1 MTTLVKVRKT
11 LGYYLTQPLV
21 RLLARTPVTP
31 NTLTWFGVLIAAG
44 AGVLIALGHPFAAGF
59 VVLFGGF
66 FDTID
71 GALARYT
78 GQTSRFGAIL
88 DSTLDRLGEAV
99 VLLGIMV
106 MYAGQQSKAG
116 VVVVGIVWMASV
128 LVSYIRARAEAMGL
142 ECEVGLFTRPERVVV
157 LVLGLLLSPIGNA
170 LLITLCVIATLS
182 VVTVVQRLLHAWQQI
197 KFEIKTE

>member
-21 RLLARTPVTP
+21 RLLARTSITP
-31 NTLTWFGVLIAAG
+31 NTITWLGVLIAAG
-44 AGVLIALGHPFAAGF
+44 AAVLIALGHPFAAGF

-88 DSTLDRLGEAV
+88 DSTLDRLAEAV
-99 VLLGIMV
+99 VLLGLII
-106 MYAGQQSKAG
+106 MYAGQQSNAG

-182 VVTVVQRLLHAWQQI
+182 VVTVVQRLLHTWRQVKI
-197 KFEIKTE
+197 G

>member
-1 MTTLVKVRKT
+1 MTTLEGIRRT
-11 LGYYLTQPLV
+11 LGYYLTRPLV
-21 RLLARTPVTP
+21 KLLARTPITP
-31 NTLTWFGVLIAAG
+31 NMITWFGVLIAAG
-44 AGVLIALGHPFAAGF
+44 AGALIALGHPFTAGF

-78 GQTSRFGAIL
+78 GHISRFGAIL

-99 VLLGIMV
+99 VLLGLIV
-106 MYAGQQSKAG
+106 MYAGQQSNAG

-128 LVSYIRARAEAMGL
+128 LVSYIRARAETMGL
-142 ECEVGLFTRPERVVV
+142 ECKVGLFTRPERVVV

-182 VVTVVQRLLHAWQQI
+182 VVTVAQRLLHVWRQTKSAG
-197 KFEIKTE
+197 T